1 VVVGLLRLSL
11 FRYLAAFDRVD
22 LSSEMVMSDRD
33 LIRASEI
40 ADWCFC
46 KRSWYL
52 NDQDVRPNLVQVE
65 KRDAGI
71 HYHEQHART
80 VKRAR
85 TTMSTAT
92 YALLLVLLVA
102 VAYWFWTKAR

>member
-1 VVVGLLRLSL
+1 MLRLSL

-52 NDQDVRPNLVQVE
+52 NDQNLWPSLVQVE

-71 HYHEQHART
+71 QYHEQHART
-80 VKRAR
+80 VKRRR

-102 VAYWFWTKAR
+102 AAYWFWTKAR

>member
-1 VVVGLLRLSL
+1 MLRLS
-11 FRYLAAFDRVD
+11 FFSYLAASIKLD

-52 NDQDVRPNLVQVE
+52 NDQDVRPSLVQVE

-102 VAYWFWTKAR
+102 AAYWLWTKAR

>member
-1 VVVGLLRLSL
+1 MLRLSF
-11 FRYLAAFDRVD
+11 FRYLSASDRVD

-52 NDQDVRPNLVQVE
+52 NDRDVRPSLVQVE
-65 KRDAGI
+65 KRDTGI

-92 YALLLVLLVA
+92 YTLLLVLLVA
-102 VAYWFWTKAR
+102 AAYWFWTKAR

>member
-1 VVVGLLRLSL
+1 MLRLPF
-11 FRYLAAFDRVD
+11 FRYLAASDRVD
-22 LSSEMVMSDRD
+22 LSSEMVMSDRN

-52 NDQDVRPNLVQVE
+52 NDRDVRPSLVQVE
-65 KRDAGI
+65 KRDAGVQ
-71 HYHEQHART
+71 YHEQHART

-85 TTMSTAT
+85 TTKSTAT
-92 YALLLVLLVA
+92 YALLLILLVA
-102 VAYWFWTKAR
+102 AVYWFWTKAR

>member
-1 VVVGLLRLSL
+1 MLRLSF
-11 FRYLAAFDRVD
+11 FRYQAASDQVN
-22 LSSEMVMSDRD
+22 LSSEIAMSDRD

-71 HYHEQHART
+71 HYHEQHALT

-92 YALLLVLLVA
+92 YAFLLVLLVVA
-102 VAYWFWTKAR
+102 AYWFWTNAR

>member
-1 VVVGLLRLSL
+1 MLRLSL

-52 NDQDVRPNLVQVE
+52 NDQDVRPSLVQVE
-65 KRDAGI
+65 KRDAGTQ
-71 HYHEQHART
+71 YHEQHART

-92 YALLLVLLVA
+92 YAFLLVLLVA
-102 VAYWFWTKAR
+102 AAYWCWTKAR

>member
-1 VVVGLLRLSL
+1 MLRLSL

-52 NDQDVRPNLVQVE
+52 NDQDVRPGLVHVE

-85 TTMSTAT
+85 TTMSIAT

-102 VAYWFWTKAR
+102 AAYWFWTKAG

>member
-1 VVVGLLRLSL
+1 MAVSN
-11 FRYLAAFDRVD
+11 
-22 LSSEMVMSDRD
+22 RD
-33 LIRASEI
+33 LIRSSEI

-52 NDQDVRPNLVQVE
+52 NDRDVRPNLVHIE

-71 HYHEQHART
+71 QYHEQHART

-102 VAYWFWTKAR
+102 AACWFWTKAR

>member
-1 VVVGLLRLSL
+1 
-11 FRYLAAFDRVD
+11 
-22 LSSEMVMSDRD
+22 MSNAD

-52 NDQDVRPNLVQVE
+52 NDQDIRPSLVQVE
-65 KRDAGI
+65 KMDAGI
-71 HYHEQHART
+71 QYHVHHAQT

-85 TTMSTAT
+85 TMMSTAT
-92 YALLLVLLVA
+92 YVLLLILLFSP
-102 VAYWFWTKAR
+102 AYWFWTKAR

>member
-1 VVVGLLRLSL
+1 
-11 FRYLAAFDRVD
+11 
-22 LSSEMVMSDRD
+22 MPDRD

-52 NDQDVRPNLVQVE
+52 SDQNVRPSLVQVE

-102 VAYWFWTKAR
+102 AVYWLWTKAR